1 MEKIL
6 RAKDQPLMID
16 ASVLMVGVDCQIG
29 DERYS
34 FENMKCT
41 YMDSLFEHFEDIK
54 IHVTVF
60 NELDDQRK
68 QYIHEYVGK
77 NVQTNPQSESDCG

>member
-1 MEKIL
+1 
-6 RAKDQPLMID
+6 
-16 ASVLMVGVDCQIG
+16 
-29 DERYS
+29 
-34 FENMKCT
+34 
-41 YMDSLFEHFEDIK
+41 MDSLFEHFEDIK